1 MERFS
6 PQSGQAANQI
16 RELNTLVE
24 RMMHTRR
31 DLLERKGICSKQE
44 LLRMFKLDMVHILNA
59 LWEVHDGSAEL
70 VTHEFFGEAPALIPV
85 VNGALQHNFIY
96 HLGFECYE
104 PLDLLLYGFEH
115 WMKRT
120 REQSSLDIH
129 VSGYQRFTASNA
141 FEHRVGATT
150 EILRIWVKLGERE
163 LMLELFDIHRPHSAN
178 ELLRTGMPVNRAPA
192 DSPVRR
198 GMEQVPRIRTAL
210 SLSQDPVWH
219 YALYAQSAERV
230 HSLHSHFQQL
240 VAESPHYRLAYQSPV
255 ENAGD
260 GSVHTKLLNVT
271 RRLELEI
278 VNQHAPGMDPILR
291 SSDLATFQ
299 RVLHLELRPCP
310 L

>member
-6 PQSGQAANQI
+6 SQSGQSASQI

-31 DLLERKGICSKQE
+31 DLLERKGIRSKQE

-70 VTHEFFGEAPALIPV
+70 VIHEFFGEAPTLIPV
-85 VNGALQHNFIY
+85 INSALQHNFIY

-120 REQSSLDIH
+120 REQTSLDIQ
-129 VSGYQRFTASNA
+129 VSGYQRFMASRA
-141 FEHRVGATT
+141 FQQRVGASA

-163 LMLELFDIHRPHSAN
+163 LMLELFDIHRPHAAM
-178 ELLRTGMPVNRAPA
+178 ELLRTGKSVNRVPA
-192 DSPVRR
+192 DSPIRR
-198 GMEQVPRIRTAL
+198 DVEQVPRIRTAL

-219 YALYAQSAERV
+219 YALYVLDAERV
-230 HSLHSHFQQL
+230 HALHSRFQQL
-240 VAESPHYRLAYQSPV
+240 VAESPHYRLAYKSPV

-271 RRLELEI
+271 HHLELEV
-278 VNQHAPGMDPILR
+278 VNQHATGTDPILR

-299 RVLHLELRPCP
+299 HALHQELRPCP
-310 L
+310 P